1 MRLANASVNWFSTY
15 RVHHRVAPRFRD
27 GRAFLLGDAAHVH
40 SPVGGQGMNTGIGDA
55 VNLAWKLA
63 AVVKGEAGASIL
75 DTYEPERIAFARRL
89 VETTDRGFTIV
100 TQQGTVARV
109 VRRRIVPIIAP
120 VVFHFPAMRRFFFRT
135 VSQINVSYH
144 DSALSEGKVGA
155 IRAGD
160 RLPWIRTNGSDNFAP
175 LASLRW
181 QVHVYGRPRSDLK
194 SACSALGVELCEF
207 DWNDAARDAGVHDG
221 ALYLI
226 RPDGYVGLADTG
238 ADVLRLREYVGRVR
252 G

>member
-1 MRLANASVNWFSTY
+1 
-15 RVHHRVAPRFRD
+15 VAPRFRS

-63 AVVKGEAGASIL
+63 AVLKGEAGAAIL
-75 DTYEPERIAFARRL
+75 DTYETERIAFARRL

-100 TQQGTVARV
+100 TRQGRLARV
-109 VRRRIVPIIAP
+109 IRTRLVPVIAP
-120 VVFHFPAMRRFFFRT
+120 VVFRIPALRRLFFRT

-144 DSALSEGKVGA
+144 DSVLSDGKAGA
-155 IRAGD
+155 IIAGD
-160 RLPWIRTNGSDNFAP
+160 RLPWIETNGSDNFTP

-181 QVHVYGRPRSDLK
+181 QVHVYGRARNELKAACSDL
-194 SACSALGVELCEF
+194 GIELHEF
-207 DWNDAARDAGVHDG
+207 DWNDAARDAGARNGV
-221 ALYLI
+221 LYLV
-226 RPDGYVGLADTG
+226 RPDGYVGLADIS
-238 ADVLRLREYVGRVR
+238 ADVSRLRAYVSRVR